1 MSETWLITYIFTDFN
16 AMNNVLLTFIKPEV
30 ERFQQD
36 PSVRTWHFFREQELE
51 EPRRPYLLLRVCG
64 DRKVL
69 LGKLKPRFERRLGE
83 LKSED
88 MVSDYKIVEDPRYT
102 EEKGYGKE
110 GWLIAQKLFEY
121 TSMAALFILEHRSK
135 KAPLPPGFHE
145 GKFIHCFLNQALGT
159 YINEVV
165 FYELRLGGLLR
176 LFSKLKMIPN
186 CSEIPLLADKYA
198 EEFNRRYSS
207 EPDILNELSSKLCD
221 ALDEKIPYFKK
232 GEESQGL

>member
-1 MSETWLITYIFTDFN
+1 M
-16 AMNNVLLTFIKPEV
+16 
-30 ERFQQD
+30 
-36 PSVRTWHFFREQELE
+36 RTWHFFREQELE

-121 TSMAALFILEHRSK
+121 MSAAALFILEHRNK
-135 KAPLPPGFHE
+135 KVPLPPDFHE
-145 GKFIHCFLNQALGT
+145 RKFIHCFLNQVLGT
-159 YINEVV
+159 YINEAM
-165 FYELRLGGLLR
+165 FYERALGRLLR
-176 LFSKLKMIPN
+176 LFPN

-232 GEESQGL
+232 GRRIARPLENWMWALALIAAAWLGWVMESKAIEHYGTPVSYTHLTLPTN